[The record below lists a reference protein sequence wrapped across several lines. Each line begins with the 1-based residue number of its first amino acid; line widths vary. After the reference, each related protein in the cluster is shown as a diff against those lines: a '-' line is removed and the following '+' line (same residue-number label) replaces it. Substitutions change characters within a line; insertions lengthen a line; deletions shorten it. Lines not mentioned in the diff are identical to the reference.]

1 MKKGGRFMEN
11 EKEKFTNW
19 LKEHKK
25 ELVIASICV
34 TAIIETKRHQT
45 FEGYWISF
53 RKLSDKA
60 AASITEQ
67 PIRVT
72 EVASLKNMVKT
83 NNVTYKRVPHDV
95 AEHYRN
101 LPNGQ
106 KASQK
111 KIAIAAERGYN
122 LMPGQTLVEAY
133 RTGGHVA

>member
-1 MKKGGRFMEN
+1 MKN

-19 LKEHKK
+19 LEEHKK

-34 TAIIETKRHQT
+34 AAIIETKRHQT
-45 FEGYWISF
+45 FEISRISL
-53 RKLSDKA
+53 RKLFDKTSV
-60 AASITEQ
+60 SITEQ
-67 PIRVT
+67 PIRVR
-72 EVASLKNMVKT
+72 EVAYLKNMEKT
-83 NNVTYKRVPHDV
+83 NNVTYKRIPHDV

-133 RTGGHVA
+133 RTGGHIA